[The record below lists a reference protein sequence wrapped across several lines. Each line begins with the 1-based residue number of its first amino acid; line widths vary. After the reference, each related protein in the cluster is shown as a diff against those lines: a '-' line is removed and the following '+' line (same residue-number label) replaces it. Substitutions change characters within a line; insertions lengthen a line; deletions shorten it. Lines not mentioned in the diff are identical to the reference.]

1 MPLFIHLIQF
11 KTKTV
16 GHYKIGRYRGL
27 DNPHLRVMRVA
38 SPKRVSLIALAL
50 SVVINGQFAM
60 AQEPTPIDA
69 AEPAGQTLKQPAQ
82 TPRQNTG
89 SMHLLE
95 NEGDHSFKLYLE
107 GERSLNQRKYES
119 ARSQF
124 EYTIKE
130 INRGSGDR
138 GALERCKLGLAGVN
152 LALERNH
159 QAYESL
165 LSLSNKYKDNSKD
178 SAQSNYLSAQIY
190 SQLAE
195 AELRLSKSHE
205 AESHAKLALSRM
217 TESSQGT
224 PAQNNLLGLTYGRLA
239 RALVQQGLKDE
250 AKDAFARAR
259 QALAQEPG
267 YKELDLADLLR
278 HEALFYRDLGSR
290 KISGQ
295 LFLEAQDIKNKANH
309 PQKPSVHA
317 GQVQFVWEPGSPH
330 SHEIIDQD
338 FPLRYITVNNIRVAV
353 TVIDLWE
360 LAGVLVC
367 VTNTDEHRH
376 VFGLGDVK
384 FYKVEKH
391 PRTANNHRLT
401 EIPLVDHRIIDRI
414 RRERIMW
421 DLTLNRP
428 WLANMQKSRSYR
440 GLVPQDGH
448 DLFRG
453 PNVFGVWGEWPGIS
467 HVVPTRIGVLP
478 SRENILSDE
487 EDEDSNKESGLI
499 RSEGIRQVGLQPIS
513 MEPLESRT
521 GELFFL
527 YPRDQDVQVDVTVG
541 NTIFKFPFRCRK
553 RRIN

>member
-1 MPLFIHLIQF
+1 
-11 KTKTV
+11 
-16 GHYKIGRYRGL
+16 
-27 DNPHLRVMRVA
+27 MRA
-38 SPKRVSLIALAL
+38 SKAKSAILIALTL
-50 SVVINGQFAM
+50 SFVFNGQIAL
-60 AQEPTPIDA
+60 AQAPESTDA
-69 AEPAGQTLKQPAQ
+69 TQADTTAPALNAISPQKHDETAQSTLSQPAH
-82 TPRQNTG
+82 TPRQNNS
-89 SMHLLE
+89 SMHILE
-95 NEGDHSFKLYLE
+95 NEGDHGYKLYLE

-119 ARSQF
+119 AKSQF

-130 INRGSGDR
+130 INRGSADK
-138 GALERCKLGLAGVN
+138 AVMERCKLGLASVN

-159 QAYESL
+159 QAYDSL
-165 LSLSNKYKDNSKD
+165 LNLSNQYKNSTKD
-178 SAQSNYLSAQIY
+178 SPQSTDLSAQIF

-205 AESHAKLALSRM
+205 AESHAKQALNRL
-217 TESSQGT
+217 TENSQGT
-224 PAQNNLLGLTYGRLA
+224 PAQNSLLGLTYGRLA
-239 RALVQQGLKDE
+239 RALAQQGLKDE

-295 LFLEAQDIKNKANH
+295 LFQEAQEIKNKANH
-309 PQKPSVHA
+309 PQKPAVHA
-317 GQVQFVWEPGSPH
+317 GQVVLVWEPGSPH

-376 VFGLGDVK
+376 VIGLGDVK

-391 PRTANNHRLT
+391 PRTGINHKLT

-428 WLANMQKSRSYR
+428 WLANMQKSRGYR

-453 PNVFGVWGEWPGIS
+453 PNVFGVWGEWAGIS
-467 HVVPTRIGVLP
+467 HVVPTRISVLP
-478 SRENILSDE
+478 SRENILSDD

-521 GELFFL
+521 GELFYL
-527 YPRDQDVQVDVTVG
+527 YPRDQDVQIDVTVG